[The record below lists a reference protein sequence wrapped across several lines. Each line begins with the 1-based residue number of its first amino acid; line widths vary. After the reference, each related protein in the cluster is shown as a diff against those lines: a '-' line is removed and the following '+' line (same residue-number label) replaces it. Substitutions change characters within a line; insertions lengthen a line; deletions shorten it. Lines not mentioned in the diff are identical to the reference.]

1 MKMDKKRE
9 GEGLALIMMRDDYS
23 MMKVQDLQFDELAM
37 GIQELGQ
44 ALEIP
49 V

>member
-1 MKMDKKRE
+1 MDKKRE

-23 MMKVQDLQFDELAM
+23 MLKVQDLQYDELAM
-37 GIQELGQ
+37 GIQELGRT
-44 ALEIP
+44 LKIP